1 VNSIDWNLEQRKVH
15 IKLANQIKWLNFMI
29 SQLIQ
34 IEVDLRDSLYSMEQ
48 AIQDEL
54 KKHGHPLQWIV
65 LDVDIVRQKVY
76 VDAIVSSSN

>member
-1 VNSIDWNLEQRKVH
+1 
-15 IKLANQIKWLNFMI
+15 MI